1 MALMML
7 SASPAGFPRTKCGL
21 VDVEDRLT
29 SLDCASDVRA
39 SLRNEITVG
48 KSMVVLVVE
57 GELDDVEWSL
67 VTTMQKLLM
76 GRLKWKLFQDGAAIP
91 YGRPSNPADF
101 SKGC

>member
-21 VDVEDRLT
+21 VDEDPT
-29 SLDCASDVRA
+29 SLGCASDVRA

-48 KSMVVLVVE
+48 KSMVVLVLE

-67 VTTMQKLLM
+67 VTTMEKLLM
-76 GRLKWKLFQDGAAIP
+76 GRLKWKLFADGAIP

-101 SKGC
+101 SKG